1 MKKNKEISF
10 FIKEDD
16 SLEKVAILLSMAE
29 TKEEEDYYM
38 GVYNELGYSCV
49 ITGASGKDH
58 EVRNK
63 LVNATMGAA
72 LNERIIEKDVKEAHA
87 LLHATAEA
95 CLGLK
100 ISSPLSQSLQLKIA
114 IVRKEDWIAVSIY
127 GDIAI
132 HMITNHKTIGVGTM
146 HI

>member
-1 MKKNKEISF
+1 MKKNKEVPF

-16 SLEKVAILLSMAE
+16 CLERAAILLSMTE
-29 TKEEEDYYM
+29 TEEEENRYINGYR
-38 GVYNELGYSCV
+38 ELGYSCV

-58 EVRNK
+58 EVKSK

-72 LNERIIEKDVKEAHA
+72 LNEGIIEKGVKEAHA
-87 LLHATAEA
+87 LLHATEDA

-100 ISSPLSQSLQLKIA
+100 ISSPLSQNLHLKIA
-114 IVRKEDWIAVSIY
+114 IVRKGNWIAVSIY

-132 HMITNHKTIGVGTM
+132 HMITNHKTIGIGSM